1 MTRIA
6 CMVAGLG
13 AVALIAGCAP
23 PGVDPSRAAPQVL
36 SAPATLQPDETPQG
50 FDLDALIAAAR
61 KESGITVYDQSGT
74 VVKLA
79 ENFAEKYGVRA
90 RGVKVELGAI
100 EKVVREHESGNVVA
114 DVVVNEDLATY
125 AIELLDQGVL
135 VNWVPGD
142 VRDDISEDERYPLL
156 VHQGT
161 FGWVYNNA
169 VYDRCPVSNIWQLT
183 EPEWSGRV
191 AMADPL
197 SNPKYMTWFN
207 ELSLRDDQALR
218 DLYRERYGTE
228 LKTDQPS
235 AGHEWVRR
243 FAQNHPQL
251 TKTDEEVSEA
261 VGAPGQSAPS
271 IGPVSMA
278 KFRNVKGKGY
288 AMAICDGLKPWA
300 LKAFPSAVAIAA
312 KSKSPNTAK
321 LYIHYLFTEEGFAP
335 LAADGKVSTSRTV
348 PLPDDPSNVR
358 NFIGQTEPVDPRY
371 LVSDYETRSTWADF
385 WRVSRR

>member
-1 MTRIA
+1 
-6 CMVAGLG
+6 MVAGLG

-61 KESGITVYDQSGT
+61 KEPGITVYDQSGT

-142 VRDDISEDERYPLL
+142 VRDDIAEDERYPLL

-228 LKTDQPS
+228 LNTDQPS

-243 FAQNHPQL
+243 FAQNRPQL

-261 VGAPGQSAPS
+261 VGAPGQDAPS

-288 AMAICDGLKPWA
+288 AMAICGGLKPWA
-300 LKAFPSAVAIAA
+300 LKAFPSAAAIAA

-348 PLPDDPSNVR
+348 PLPEDPSNVR
-358 NFIGQTEPVDPRY
+358 DFIDQTEPVDPRY

>member
-1 MTRIA
+1 MSRMTRGL
-6 CMVAGLG
+6 AGLG
-13 AVALIAGCAP
+13 VVALISACAP

-36 SAPATLQPDETPQG
+36 AAPAVTQTDETPEG
-50 FDLDALIAAAR
+50 FDLAALVDAAR

-79 ENFAEKYGVRA
+79 ENFAKKYGVRA

-100 EKVVREHESGNVVA
+100 QKVVREYESDNVVA
-114 DVVVNEDLATY
+114 DVVVNEDLASY

-135 VNWVPGD
+135 VNWIPGD
-142 VRDDISEDERYPLL
+142 VRDSIADNARYPLL

-183 EPEWSGRV
+183 EPEWAGRV

-197 SNPKYMTWFN
+197 SNSKYMTWFN
-207 ELSLRDDQALR
+207 ELSLRDDQAMR
-218 DLYRERYGTE
+218 ELYHQRYGE
-228 LKTDQPS
+228 DLHTDEPT
-235 AGHEWVRR
+235 AAHEWVKR
-243 FAQNHPQL
+243 FAHNQPQL

-288 AMAICDGLKPWA
+288 ALAICDGLRPWA

-312 KSKSPNTAK
+312 RSHSPNTAK
-321 LYIHYLFTEEGFAP
+321 LYVHYLLTEEGFAP
-335 LAADGKVSTSRTV
+335 LAADGKVSTNSMV

-358 NFIGQTEPVDPRY
+358 SFIDQTEPVDNRY
-371 LVSDYETRSTWADF
+371 LISDYETRSTWEDF

>member
-1 MTRIA
+1 
-6 CMVAGLG
+6 MVAGLG

-61 KESGITVYDQSGT
+61 KEPGITVYDQSGT

-142 VRDDISEDERYPLL
+142 VRDDIAEDERYPLL

-228 LKTDQPS
+228 LNTDQPS

-243 FAQNHPQL
+243 FAQNRPQL

-261 VGAPGQSAPS
+261 VGAPGQDAPS

-288 AMAICDGLKPWA
+288 AMAICGGLKPWA

-348 PLPDDPSNVR
+348 PLPEDPSNVR
-358 NFIGQTEPVDPRY
+358 DFIGQTEPVDPRY